1 MENYIISNSK
11 WFKLHLL
18 IRIIIILITNIVF
31 MVVVKS
37 EIIESI
43 LIKIIQIL
51 SIPLIVTLL
60 LFDWI
65 QRPVYFELKKIGE
78 RIRIGIYI
86 PDTRYLVAF
95 RKNKIKF
102 LDINQSEKIIFDINY
117 YKLSLKNTFVV
128 KIQKQ
133 DGGLIST
140 RPINFSWAKKGDIE
154 KMKELFENHNKKVY

>member
-1 MENYIISNSK
+1 
-11 WFKLHLL
+11 
-18 IRIIIILITNIVF
+18 

-117 YKLSLKNTFVV
+117 YKLSLKNTFVI

-133 DGGLIST
+133 DGGLISS

-154 KMKELFENHNKKVY
+154 KMKELFENHNKKAY

>member
-1 MENYIISNSK
+1 M
-11 WFKLHLL
+11 
-18 IRIIIILITNIVF
+18 TNVVF
-31 MVVVKS
+31 MVVKS
-37 EIIESI
+37 EISESI
-43 LIKIIQIL
+43 LLKNIQNL
-51 SIPLIVTLL
+51 FFPSIFTLM

-65 QRPVYFELKKIGE
+65 QKPAYFELKKIGE

-86 PDTRYLVAF
+86 PDTRSFLIF

-117 YKLSLKNTFVV
+117 YKLSLKNTFVI

-133 DGGLIST
+133 DGELIST

-154 KMKELFENHNKKVY
+154 KMNELFENHNKKVHR